1 MKSETSQTMFQPTRF
16 VRLFRAALAGCLVA
30 AALVLAPVSA
40 AACPTCKDALA
51 DNDPHHQQMVKG
63 YFYSI
68 LFMMSMPFIVV
79 GTFGGMAYY
88 SVKRA
93 QREPDTG
100 RFADPSHRD
109 G

>member
-1 MKSETSQTMFQPTRF
+1 MVRPGQFIRF
-16 VRLFRAALAGCLVA
+16 LRAAIAGCLVA
-30 AALVLAPVSA
+30 VALVISPTPA
-40 AACPTCKDALA
+40 AACPTCKDAIA
-51 DNDPHHQQMVKG
+51 QNDPQHQAMVRG

-93 QREPDTG
+93 RRESPQNE
-100 RFADPSHRD
+100 A
-109 G
+109 